1 MSEPLRTQSLQHA
14 CRSFAFPEPGLAL
27 ASSSSSAC
35 PMENFEMHAGSSG
48 SLPTGRVPSVPKQSR
63 RGPDAEKVPLPSFV
77 KLELHKQGRCEPCL
91 YNSKPGGGC
100 WYGKECRF
108 CHLCTAEQIRKRQSR
123 QYYLERLQRRE
134 REQQTGGV
142 PGLTLLHCQ
151 SSKNKTYVTIA
162 WVSLL
167 LFCFALLLDL

>member
-1 MSEPLRTQSLQHA
+1 MAASKAEGTGSEPRHTQSLQHA

-27 ASSSSSAC
+27 PSSSSSVH
-35 PMENFEMHAGSSG
+35 PNLLLVENLERAEMHVGSSG
-48 SLPTGRVPSVPKQSR
+48 SLPTGRVPNVPKQSR

-77 KLELHKQGRCEPCL
+77 KEELHRKGRCEPCL
-91 YNSKPGGGC
+91 FYNSKPGGGC

-134 REQQTGGV
+134 REQQTEGATGT
-142 PGLTLLHCQ
+142 GL
-151 SSKNKTYVTIA
+151 
-162 WVSLL
+162 
-167 LFCFALLLDL
+167 ALSALSVKPK